1 MCEDVRR
8 PGFDLV
14 GLVAANLGEQVDVAR
29 TPADGLSQVRVKGW
43 RVVDEFSVDSE
54 LFLLLRRATRPKTG
68 PLSLT
73 ERERQAVQL
82 ACGGANN
89 KEIAYTMNVSAS
101 TVGVLLWRASRRL
114 GAAGRD
120 ELSRFFERHAL

>member
-1 MCEDVRR
+1 MPNRSWQV
-8 PGFDLV
+8 DLV
-14 GLVAANLGEQVDVAR
+14 GLVAANLGQQVDVAR
-29 TPADGLSQVRVKGW
+29 TPADGLTPVRVKGW
-43 RVVDEFSVDSE
+43 HVVDEFSVDSE

-82 ACGGANN
+82 ACGGASN
-89 KEIAYTMNVSAS
+89 KEIAYTMNISAS

-114 GAAGRD
+114 GAADRD
-120 ELSRFFERHAL
+120 ELTRFFAGCAL